1 MKKLPKLYKNE
12 THHFINHNCKT
23 YHIKEE
29 QTEEENTLSY
39 QEILDQIFNGLG
51 HPYNQKVFIKTKD
64 KTYETYLVSKTK
76 QNLLTLDNEV
86 IPIEDILYIQKIKN

>member
-12 THHFINHNCKT
+12 TNHFINHNCKT

-29 QTEEENTLSY
+29 RIEEENISFS

-51 HPYNQKVFIKTKD
+51 HPYNQKVLIKTKN

-76 QNLLTLDNEV
+76 QNILTLDNEI